1 VGTDRKIPG
10 DDQLLDRFAKI
21 NIWRRG
27 DERAPHKPLLLLYAL
42 ASIQRGED
50 RLIPFT
56 AIEKDLGALL
66 GDFGPPRAT
75 RPEYP
80 FWHLQRDGLWEIP
93 ERDALQAD
101 LDAAPHRHNPR
112 LTVIREVGAHG
123 GLPTDLYERLRS
135 NPDLVNRI
143 AQQLL
148 DAHWEPSYHDDILNA
163 VGMPWV
169 TVRRALKRDPAFRDT
184 ILRIYE
190 HRCAVCGYD
199 GQLERTDLGIEASH
213 IRWHAAGGADTPENG
228 LALCSFHHK
237 AFDRG
242 AIGLDDNRQIL
253 ISQHVRGSYGVN
265 EWLLR
270 FTGQPVRPPQ
280 PGEPVPAPQNIAW
293 HQREVFRGPARSP
306 TPQGEHPA

>member
-1 VGTDRKIPG
+1 MTTSDRKPDAKTI
-10 DDQLLDRFAKI
+10 LDRFAMI

-42 ASIQRGED
+42 AALQRGED
-50 RLIPFT
+50 RLIPF
-56 AIEKDLGALL
+56 ASIEKDVGGLL
-66 GDFGPPRAT
+66 DDFGPSRAT

-80 FWHLQRDGLWEIP
+80 FWHLQSDGLWEIP
-93 ERDALQAD
+93 EHDALQAD
-101 LDAAPHRHNPR
+101 LDAAPNRHNPR
-112 LTVIREVGAHG
+112 LTVIRDVGAHG
-123 GLPTDLYERLRS
+123 GLPTNLYDTLRAQ
-135 NPDLVNRI
+135 PKFVNQI

-199 GQLERTDLGIEASH
+199 GQLERTDLGLEAAH
-213 IRWHAAGGADTPENG
+213 IKWHAAGGPDTADNG
-228 LALCSFHHK
+228 LALCAFHHK
-237 AFDRG
+237 TFDRG
-242 AIGLDDNRQIL
+242 AIGLDDDRRIL
-253 ISQHVRGSYGVN
+253 ISQHVRGSHGID

-270 FTGQPVRPPQ
+270 FVGKQLRPPQ
-280 PGEPVPAPQNIAW
+280 QGESSPAADNIIW
-293 HQREVFRGPARSP
+293 HRKEVFREPARQSP
-306 TPQGEHPA
+306 DT

>member
-1 VGTDRKIPG
+1 MVDNQQIA
-10 DDQLLDRFAKI
+10 DEILDRFGKI

-42 ASIQRGED
+42 AALQRGEA
-50 RLIPFT
+50 RLVPFSN
-56 AIEKDLGALL
+56 IEEDLGRLL
-66 GDFGPPRAT
+66 EDFGPPRAT

-80 FWHLQRDGLWEIP
+80 FWHLQSDGLWEIP

-101 LDAAPHRHNPR
+101 LDEEPNRHNPR
-112 LTVIREVGAHG
+112 LTVIRDAGAHG
-123 GLPTDLYERLRS
+123 GLTTDLYEDLRS
-135 NPDLVNRI
+135 HPELVNRI

-163 VGMPWV
+163 IGMPWV
-169 TVRRALKRDPAFRDT
+169 TIRRARKRDPAFRDT

-199 GQLERTDLGIEASH
+199 GQLDRTDLGIEAAH
-213 IRWHAAGGADTPENG
+213 IKWHAAGGPDTPDNG
-228 LALCSFHHK
+228 LALCAFHHK

-242 AIGLDDNRQIL
+242 AIGLGDDRRIL
-253 ISQHVRGSYGVN
+253 ISQHVRGSHGVD
-265 EWLLR
+265 EWLVR

-280 PGEPVPAPQNIAW
+280 QGEPVPAADNINW
-293 HQREVFRGPARSP
+293 HRAEVFRKPARN
-306 TPQGEHPA
+306 HP